1 MEIKKVLNQIVKRLK
16 LANPYKIVL
25 FGSHA
30 KGIATPES
38 DIDLMVILDNH
49 HLPKNYA
56 EQLKMRRDIKKMT
69 LDINF
74 QYPMD
79 LKIYT
84 HAEFKELKKRGS
96 FFIGEIEKTGVTIY
110 EKSY

>member
-1 MEIKKVLNQIVKRLK
+1 MEIKKVLDQIIKRLK

-25 FGSHA
+25 FGSYA

-49 HLPKNYA
+49 HLPKNYT
-56 EQLKMRRDIKKMT
+56 EQLKIRRDVKKMT
-69 LDINF
+69 LDINY

-84 HAEFKELKKRGS
+84 RREFKHLKDRGS
-96 FFIGEIEKTGVTIY
+96 FFIDEIEKTGVTIY
-110 EKSY
+110 EKST